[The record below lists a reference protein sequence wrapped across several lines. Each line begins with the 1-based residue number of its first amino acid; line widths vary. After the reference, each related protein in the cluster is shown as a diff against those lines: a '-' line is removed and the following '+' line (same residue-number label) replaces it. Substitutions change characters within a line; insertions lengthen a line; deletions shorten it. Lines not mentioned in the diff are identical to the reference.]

1 MKLNSAFVTGATGF
15 VGANLV
21 RELLA
26 RGATV
31 RALVRAGTDLSNLR
45 GLDIELVEG
54 NLLHPASF
62 GDAMAGCD
70 ACFHV
75 AAAYS
80 HPDRSELY
88 RVNAQGTESVL
99 TAAVGQG
106 VPAIV
111 YVSTMGT
118 LSRKDG
124 GLLTENDLA
133 LDESASDYVRSKYEG
148 EQVAD
153 RLACAG
159 APVSTVHLAAP
170 VGPWDRVPTVTGKR
184 MLAVLRGK
192 TPAYIP
198 GALNHVPVGDVA
210 VGLVH
215 AAERGQPG
223 RHYLLAHPDGNISRR
238 DFVRLVR
245 RAAGISIPVR
255 GSARRALR
263 SLKDR
268 FRTPEW
274 NGPVSL
280 ACDPAQTITELGL
293 SPTPLEDAF
302 AEAVAW
308 FAQHS
313 DPG

>member
-1 MKLNSAFVTGATGF
+1 MKLKSAFVTGSTGF

-26 RGATV
+26 RGVTV
-31 RALVRAGTDLSNLR
+31 RALVRAGTDLSNLQ
-45 GLDIELVEG
+45 GLDIEFVEG
-54 NLLHPASF
+54 NLLNPAVFS
-62 GDAMAGCD
+62 DAMAGCD
-70 ACFHV
+70 ACFHI

-99 TAAVGQG
+99 TAAFGQG

-124 GLLTENDLA
+124 GLLTENDRA
-133 LDESASDYVRSKYEG
+133 LDDAASDYVRSKYEG
-148 EQVAD
+148 EKIAD
-153 RLACAG
+153 RLADSG

-184 MLAVLRGK
+184 LLAVLRGK
-192 TPAYIP
+192 APAYLP
-198 GALNHVPVGDVA
+198 GALNHVPVSDVA
-210 VGLVH
+210 VGLIH
-215 AAERGQPG
+215 AAERGQAG
-223 RHYLLAHPDGNISRR
+223 RHYLLAHPDGNLSRR
-238 DFVRLVR
+238 DFVRMVR

-263 SLKDR
+263 AMKDR
-268 FRTPEW
+268 FRARAW
-274 NGPVSL
+274 SGPVSL
-280 ACDPAQTITELGL
+280 ACDPTQTITELGL
-293 SPTPLEDAF
+293 SPTSLDDAF
-302 AEAVAW
+302 AQAVTW
-308 FAQHS
+308 FGQH
-313 DPG
+313 GRTG